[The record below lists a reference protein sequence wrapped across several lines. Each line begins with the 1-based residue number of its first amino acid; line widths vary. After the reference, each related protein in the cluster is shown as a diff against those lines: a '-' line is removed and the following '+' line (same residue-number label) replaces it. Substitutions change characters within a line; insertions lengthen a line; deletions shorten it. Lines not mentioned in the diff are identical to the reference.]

1 MQQQDKPTN
10 QRMVYAVDGKR
21 YDVHSLPVEAQ
32 QALKLMLEVDKK
44 LQDVN
49 RERAICIA
57 ATTQLNTVIHDNLTE
72 QALLQEEEDAQ
83 EETVEELSTI
93 GGRAD

>member
-44 LQDVN
+44 LPITIHGIIYIPGKITTG
-49 RERAICIA
+49 ICYH
-57 ATTQLNTVIHDNLTE
+57 NDFP
-72 QALLQEEEDAQ
+72 
-83 EETVEELSTI
+83 
-93 GGRAD
+93 